1 MLLLLGQVEE
11 WGRAT
16 ILKLLSEGYFVIGLD
31 IINNDDVKN
40 YKYQQF
46 KCDITNELE
55 VISVFNQVCTITDR
69 IDGIINLAGK
79 YTMNSLVEIDYIKF
93 EEIFKINFFGCFFFY

>member
-1 MLLLLGQVEE
+1 MKYVIVTGASGGM
-11 WGRAT
+11 GRAT

-55 VISVFNQVCTITDR
+55 VIAFLIRYVPLLIELMELSILQENIQ
-69 IDGIINLAGK
+69 
-79 YTMNSLVEIDYIKF
+79 
-93 EEIFKINFFGCFFFY
+93 

>member
-1 MLLLLGQVEE
+1 MKYVIVTGASGGM
-11 WGRAT
+11 GRAT

-40 YKYQQF
+40 NKYQQF
-46 KCDITNELE
+46 KCDITNEFE

-69 IDGIINLAGK
+69 ID
-79 YTMNSLVEIDYIKF
+79 
-93 EEIFKINFFGCFFFY
+93 